1 MNKPKT
7 DKYRHP
13 ILHCKLDYFE
23 NMGLSLR
30 GRTLINK
37 PRIISFLILSIIVS
51 SNISVVYAD
60 TIVDQFIFTLDSDF
74 DTVDVDLKIFRNR
87 SVLVTVTFNESADSG
102 ETQVWP
108 IITYHGLTKT
118 VIENEVRYVD
128 IHFVRFNFGWMNT
141 TRSILVLGYEFAV
154 RIFYDGSEPASVN
167 VTIESEPGALVSSPE
182 DDNEFPI
189 GLMLISTSSCI
200 ALVTIVFLKK
210 RKFRDK

>member
-1 MNKPKT
+1 
-7 DKYRHP
+7 
-13 ILHCKLDYFE
+13 
-23 NMGLSLR
+23 
-30 GRTLINK
+30 LINRT
-37 PRIISFLILSIIVS
+37 RIISFLILSIIVS
-51 SNISVVYAD
+51 SNIDVVYAD

-87 SVLVTVTFNESADSG
+87 SVIVTVTFNESAISG

-108 IITYHGLTKT
+108 MITYNYPTKT
-118 VIENEVRYVD
+118 IGGPVARYVD

-141 TRSILVLGYEFAV
+141 TRLTLLGCAFAV

-167 VTIESEPGALVSSPE
+167 ITIESEPGALVSSPE

-189 GLMLISTSSCI
+189 GLVLISTSSGI